1 MKKIISRLLILGLI
15 PLLTFAG
22 CGVKDGDKDDHYK
35 PEEFKHNVAINQA
48 RNTMRDVEKELL
60 DTRVGET
67 SADVVYDIYNNSLKK
82 LNDEL
87 ANLEKTKKLLSEDK
101 ELSKSEISLWNN
113 NYEDSISAVKTD
125 IISVEKQLADFLK

>member
-1 MKKIISRLLILGLI
+1 MKKILTIIIFISLIIFG
-15 PLLTFAG
+15 G
-22 CGVKDGDKDDHYK
+22 CGVKDGDKDTHYK

-60 DTRVGET
+60 DTKVGET

-87 ANLEKTKKLLSEDK
+87 TNLEKTKKLLNEDK
-101 ELSKSEISLWNN
+101 ELSKSEISQWNSS
-113 NYEDSISAVKTD
+113 YEDSISAVKTD
-125 IISVEKQLADFLK
+125 IANVEKQLADFLK

>member
-1 MKKIISRLLILGLI
+1 MKKILTIIIFISLIIFG
-15 PLLTFAG
+15 G
-22 CGVKDGDKDDHYK
+22 CGVKDGDKDTHYK

-60 DTRVGET
+60 DTKVGET

-87 ANLEKTKKLLSEDK
+87 TNLEKTKKLLSEDK
-101 ELSKSEISLWNN
+101 ELSKSEISQWNSS
-113 NYEDSISAVKTD
+113 YEDSISAVKTD
-125 IISVEKQLADFLK
+125 IASVEKQLADFLK

>member
-1 MKKIISRLLILGLI
+1 MKKILTIIIFISLIIFG
-15 PLLTFAG
+15 G
-22 CGVKDGDKDDHYK
+22 CGVKDGDKDTHYK

-60 DTRVGET
+60 DTKVGET

-87 ANLEKTKKLLSEDK
+87 TNLEKTKKLLSEDK
-101 ELSKSEISLWNN
+101 ELSKSEINQWNSS
-113 NYEDSISAVKTD
+113 YEDSISAVKTD
-125 IISVEKQLADFLK
+125 IASVEKQLADFLK

>member
-1 MKKIISRLLILGLI
+1 MKKILTIIIFISLIIFG
-15 PLLTFAG
+15 G
-22 CGVKDGDKDDHYK
+22 CGVKDGDKDTHYK

-60 DTRVGET
+60 DTKVGET

-87 ANLEKTKKLLSEDK
+87 TNLEKTKKLLSEDK
-101 ELSKSEISLWNN
+101 ELSKSEISQWNSS
-113 NYEDSISAVKTD
+113 YEDSISAVKTD
-125 IISVEKQLADFLK
+125 IANVEKQLADFLK

>member
-1 MKKIISRLLILGLI
+1 MKKILTIIIFISLIIFG
-15 PLLTFAG
+15 G
-22 CGVKDGDKDDHYK
+22 CGVKDGDKDTHYK

-60 DTRVGET
+60 DTKVGET

-87 ANLEKTKKLLSEDK
+87 TNLEKTKKLLSEDK
-101 ELSKSEISLWNN
+101 ELSKSEIQEIVDNDKLIENI
-113 NYEDSISAVKTD
+113 DKVIQHLIKTD
-125 IISVEKQLADFLK
+125 YSAMSWLR

>member
-1 MKKIISRLLILGLI
+1 MKKILTIIIFISLIIFG
-15 PLLTFAG
+15 G
-22 CGVKDGDKDDHYK
+22 CGVKDGDKDTHYK

-60 DTRVGET
+60 DTKVGET

-87 ANLEKTKKLLSEDK
+87 TNLEKTKKLLNEDK
-101 ELSKSEISLWNN
+101 ELSKSEISQWNSS
-113 NYEDSISAVKTD
+113 YEDSISAVKTD
-125 IISVEKQLADFLK
+125 IASVEKQLADFLK